1 MLASQIVKEVLEYS
15 AYLFKMIQIQ
25 WKDTIVDDKVILR
38 EMTEQSSDGN
48 DLSIYLG
55 RRHRY
60 RKTLVKE
67 MAYCGAKY

>member
-1 MLASQIVKEVLEYS
+1 MLARQIVKEVLEYS

-38 EMTEQSSDGN
+38 QMTEQSSDGN